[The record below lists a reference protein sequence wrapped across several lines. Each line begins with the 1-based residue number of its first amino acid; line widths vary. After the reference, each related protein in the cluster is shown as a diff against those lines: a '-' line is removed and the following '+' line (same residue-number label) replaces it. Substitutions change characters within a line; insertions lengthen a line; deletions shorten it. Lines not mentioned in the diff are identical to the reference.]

1 MRTGKEQDDDEE
13 AEMCGDINRLIVPFL
28 ACGDLSGYDADQ
40 SYPLDE
46 IVGGAA
52 RGLAPVQG
60 PINPQYKAA
69 MDLKKDQS
77 NDGRKAGEAEAAAK
91 RAKSG
96 GGGGGE
102 SKDA

>member
-1 MRTGKEQDDDEE
+1 
-13 AEMCGDINRLIVPFL
+13 
-28 ACGDLSGYDADQ
+28 
-40 SYPLDE
+40 
-46 IVGGAA
+46 
-52 RGLAPVQG
+52 
-60 PINPQYKAA
+60 